1 MCRRKQL
8 REQEKSCYPHFFI
21 FYVGMELYSCKSLG
35 MRWRKYATASL
46 KLSLT
51 TTQNVLTF
59 RVDPVFPRNYFT
71 TVKCISWK

>member
-1 MCRRKQL
+1 MCRRNQS

-35 MRWRKYATASL
+35 IGGKAIGCL
-46 KLSLT
+46 KPLSI
-51 TTQNVLTF
+51 TTQNALTF